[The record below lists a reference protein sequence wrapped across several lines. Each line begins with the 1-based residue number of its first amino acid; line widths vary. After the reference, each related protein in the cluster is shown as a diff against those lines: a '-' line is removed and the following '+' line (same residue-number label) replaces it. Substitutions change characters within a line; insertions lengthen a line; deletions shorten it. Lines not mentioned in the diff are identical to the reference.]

1 METVSVHTSG
11 CQVSVRTQVCRPLPS
26 LFPPP
31 VPPSASPGACTSESE
46 LFRFP
51 MIQRS
56 ITEDGCSLKK
66 EIDDGYE
73 AGHVIHHF
81 EYYLDWPCKAVTW
94 AGLRERERE
103 QERAQS
109 RTWASSDGW
118 AKLLH
123 CSFPD
128 TRGAALLCSLI
139 HPLAARFCA
148 WKGKIKR
155 GVAALENK
163 T

>member
-94 AGLRERERE
+94 AGLRERERGNKRE
-103 QERAQS
+103 LRAGRGLPLMDGPSSCTVRFQIPEEPHSFAHSFTHSLPVFAPERA
-109 RTWASSDGW
+109 
-118 AKLLH
+118 K
-123 CSFPD
+123 
-128 TRGAALLCSLI
+128 
-139 HPLAARFCA
+139 
-148 WKGKIKR
+148 
-155 GVAALENK
+155 
-163 T
+163 

>member
-1 METVSVHTSG
+1 MFVLTSG
-11 CQVSVRTQVCRPLPS
+11 CQVSVRTQIRRPLPS

-81 EYYLDWPCKAVTW
+81 EYYLDWPCKAVT
-94 AGLRERERE
+94 
-103 QERAQS
+103 
-109 RTWASSDGW
+109 
-118 AKLLH
+118 
-123 CSFPD
+123 
-128 TRGAALLCSLI
+128 
-139 HPLAARFCA
+139 
-148 WKGKIKR
+148 
-155 GVAALENK
+155 
-163 T
+163 